1 MAREW
6 LLRGVDP
13 EELKPR
19 QSDQAPQTPQ
29 SRWENFWYHHK
40 WTFWGCVFALVALT
54 VVVVQVVRRDPPDYR
69 MLLVTETAY
78 MDVDVTRLE
87 LMLTPYGEDLD
98 GDGKV
103 EIQIQN
109 CIMGDTMAHRQSN
122 GANMVQAHLVAGDV
136 MFFMWDSDTY
146 AFFMKSM
153 KNALKEGT
161 EFLAEL
167 PVEGEGIIEEGRVY
181 TWEKDPRYE
190 QVKGVLPQDLYF
202 GVREPMG
209 TAAESRELYQQ
220 SMDLLERFIADQKT
234 VK

>member
-87 LMLTPYGEDLD
+87 WMLTPYGEDLD

-109 CIMGDTMAHRQSN
+109 CIMGDTMAHQQSN

-136 MFFMWDSDTY
+136 MFFMWDAKTY
-146 AFFMKSM
+146 DFFMKSM
-153 KNALKEGT
+153 QNVLKEGDT
-161 EFLAEL
+161 FLTDL
-167 PVEGEGIIEEGRVY
+167 PGDSDAIIEDGKIY
-181 TWEKDPRYE
+181 TWENDPRYE
-190 QVKGVLPQDLYF
+190 MVKGILPKELYF
-202 GVREPMG
+202 GVRMPIG
-209 TAAESRELYQQ
+209 TASEATALQQ
-220 SMDLLERFIADQKT
+220 QGLKLLERFIADQKT
-234 VK
+234 AQ